1 MMVTDQLADF
11 LTRIRNAGRARLSKA
26 DVTNTR
32 MNRAVAEILVNEG
45 FLKSFKEVTVEERS
59 MIRVYLRFE
68 GGDLKKPVIQGLRRA
83 SRPGLR
89 RYVKTDKI
97 PRVMSGFGLAILS
110 TSKGVITDK
119 EAHKQGVGGEYL
131 CSVW

>member
-1 MMVTDQLADF
+1 MVTDQLADF
-11 LTRIRNAGRARLSKA
+11 LTRIRNAGKARLSKV
-26 DVTNTR
+26 DTTNTR
-32 MNRAVAEILVNEG
+32 MNRSVADILVKEG
-45 FLKSFKEVTVEERS
+45 FLKSFKEVTVDNRS
-59 MIRVYLRFE
+59 MLRAYLRFE

-89 RYVKTDKI
+89 RYVKTDRI
-97 PRVMSGFGLAILS
+97 PKVMSGFGLAILS

-119 EAHKQGVGGEYL
+119 EAHKLGVGGEYI